1 MHFWKKQDI
10 YRLLEET
17 GVSFQVTEHPAVFNM
32 AELSRI
38 QIPHPE
44 ADAKNLFVRDDKKSK
59 YYLISVL
66 GEKRMDLKE
75 FRRIHHTRPLS
86 FASPEELRAKLGLAP
101 GSVTPLG
108 LLNDETREIPL
119 FLDSDFRRAPGLI
132 GVHPNDN
139 TATVLLRTDD
149 LVSLLKNAGHPVEW
163 ADL

>member
-1 MHFWKKQDI
+1 MHFWNKQDI

-17 GVSFQVTEHPAVFNM
+17 GVSFQATEHPAVFNM

-86 FASPEELRAKLGLAP
+86 FASLRGIASKAGACSGLRHAP
-101 GSVTPLG
+101 G

-119 FLDSDFRRAPGLI
+119 FLDSDFHRAPGLI